1 MATVS
6 YQLAN
11 LKEKA
16 MSLITTTDPQQA
28 EGSVARI
35 YNEVREMFG
44 YVPNGLKLDSID
56 PQRMEQHWSGIL
68 ATLNHPTL
76 SQLFFTCLRYLI
88 AEAGRCEYCIGI
100 NAGMLINMHGIPLE
114 VVNGMVAEPARAPL
128 DEKET
133 ALLLFALH
141 MVKDSNASS
150 REDMEALKGVGC
162 SEKEIYD
169 AINNAAQMVAGD
181 MVLNVFKVQPDSA

>member
-6 YQLAN
+6 HQLAN
-11 LKEKA
+11 LEEKA
-16 MSLITTTDPQQA
+16 MSLISTIDAGQA

-35 YNEVREMFG
+35 YNEVQEMFG

-56 PQRMEQHWSGIL
+56 PERMQQHWSGIL

-76 SQLFFTCLRYLI
+76 SQVFFTCLRYLI

-100 NAGMLINMHGIPLE
+100 NAGMLINMHGVPQE
-114 VVNGMVAEPARAPL
+114 VVNRMVTEPASAPL

-133 ALLLFALH
+133 ALLLFALR
-141 MVKDSNASS
+141 MVKDSNSS
-150 REDMEALKGVGC
+150 SWEDMEALKRVGC
-162 SEKEIYD
+162 SEREIYD
-169 AINNAAQMVAGD
+169 VVSNAAQMVAGD
-181 MVLNVFKVQPDSA
+181 MVLNVFKVQPDKS